1 MEFIV
6 NLVTSPARP
15 ASYHLASYRGRS
27 ILPLCLIKGV
37 GTATIAG
44 ILSGIYYLLVI
55 CYDLFFALGDIVS
68 SSAVQVQN
76 DTASCA
82 RVYQTRAGFLTP
94 THASNYLKTNG
105 QLKLA
110 AVFPPVD
117 NAKYITPFLAAC
129 IISVLVSANA
139 ESAKN

>member
-1 MEFIV
+1 MKKKEKTV
-6 NLVTSPARP
+6 
-15 ASYHLASYRGRS
+15 
-27 ILPLCLIKGV
+27 LCLIFLAAILYSWITYIANSTAILDYYFDKHIWPWIIPFILCIVMPGVIGIVNIVCIIKGA

-76 DTASCA
+76 
-82 RVYQTRAGFLTP
+82 
-94 THASNYLKTNG
+94 
-105 QLKLA
+105 
-110 AVFPPVD
+110 

-129 IISVLVSANA
+129 IISVIVSVNA